1 MRGAEPIFLPGA
13 PDQAE
18 IAVAGEAALCDRRC
32 ALYFPCYGLLFVSDL
47 HLEKGSSYAR
57 RGMLV
62 PPYDTVATL
71 LRLQA
76 VIDHYR
82 PRIVVSLGDSF
93 HDGEGSSRLPSQM
106 RLDLSALMSGRDWFW
121 VSGNHD
127 PQPPAGLPGDTVE
140 ALAVGALTFRHEP
153 SKKSPPGEIAGHL
166 HPCARIVQRG
176 RSVRRR
182 CFATDGERIVMPA
195 FGEYTGSLNILD
207 RAYAGL
213 FREDGLIAYM
223 IGASRIFAI
232 TGAML
237 RPG

>member
-1 MRGAEPIFLPGA
+1 MRGAEPIFLPDAGDA
-13 PDQAE
+13 AE
-18 IAVAGEAALCDRRC
+18 ITVAGEAALCDRRG
-32 ALYFPCYGLLFVSDL
+32 ALYFPSRDLLCVSDL
-47 HLEKGSSYAR
+47 HLEKGSSFAR

-62 PPYDTVATL
+62 PPYDTAATL

-82 PRIVVSLGDSF
+82 PKSVVSLGDSF
-93 HDGEGSSRLPSQM
+93 HDDEGSSRLPERL
-106 RLDLSALMSGRDWFW
+106 RLDLSALAAGRDWFW

-127 PQPPAGLPGDTVE
+127 PSPPAGLPGKTVE
-140 ALAVGALTFRHEP
+140 ALAVGPLSFRHEP

-182 CFATDGERIVMPA
+182 CFAADGTRIVMPA
-195 FGEYTGSLNILD
+195 FGAYTGSLNVLD

-213 FREDGLIAYM
+213 FREDGLVAYM
-223 IGASRIFAI
+223 IGASKVFAI
-232 TGAML
+232 AGAML